1 MKDKYFLDTNIFVYS
16 FDPNEKIKNSIA
28 RDLIQNALK
37 EQVGCISSQ
46 VIQEFLNVS
55 TKKFNPP
62 LAIEDSLKYLNTVLA
77 PLCEIY
83 TSVDLYRKT
92 IETSERWKY
101 SFYDSMVI
109 TAAIQTNCSIL
120 YSEDMQHDQN
130 IQSLTIVNPFLSS
143 VAVETPVT

>member
-16 FDPNEKIKNSIA
+16 FDLNEHTKSNIA
-28 RDLIQNALK
+28 RELIQNALK
-37 EQVGCISSQ
+37 EQTGCISSQ

-55 TKKFNPP
+55 TKKFEPP
-62 LAIEDSLKYLNTVLA
+62 LATDDSIKFLNTVLS

-83 TSVDLYRKT
+83 ASIELYRKT
-92 IETSERWKY
+92 IEISERWKY
-101 SFYDSMVI
+101 SFYDSMII

-120 YSEDMQHDQN
+120 YSEDMQHDHN

-143 VAVETPVT
+143 

>member
-16 FDPNEKIKNSIA
+16 FEPSEPTKNAIA

-37 EQVGCISSQ
+37 EQIGCISSQ

-62 LAIEDSLKYLNTVLA
+62 LAPQDSLKYLNTVLA
-77 PLCEIY
+77 PLCEIS
-83 TSVDLYRKT
+83 TSVELYRKT

-101 SFYDSMVI
+101 SFYDSLI
-109 TAAIQTNCSIL
+109 LAAAIQTNCSIL
-120 YSEDMQHDQN
+120 YSEDLQHGQN
-130 IQSLTIVNPFLSS
+130 IQSLTILNPFLSS
-143 VAVETPVT
+143 

>member
-1 MKDKYFLDTNIFVYS
+1 MKDKYFLDTNVFIYS
-16 FDPNEKIKNSIA
+16 FDSSAPQKRKTA
-28 RDLIQNALK
+28 RDHIQHALK

-55 TKKFNPP
+55 SKKFDPP
-62 LAIEDSLKYLNTVLA
+62 LAHQDSLKYLNTVLA

-92 IETSERWKY
+92 IENSERWKY
-101 SFYDSMVI
+101 SFYDSMII

-120 YSEDMQHDQN
+120 YSEDLQHGQV
-130 IQSLTIVNPFLSS
+130 IQDLTIINPFKKS
-143 VAVETPVT
+143 